1 VWTWTLGADAFGETA
16 PNANPD
22 GDAVSLTF
30 NLRMPGQV
38 FDVETGY
45 HYNTFRDYE
54 PGTGRYLT
62 SDPIGLAG
70 GVSTYGYV
78 GGTPLS
84 ATDPLGLADVMF
96 EGYAAGAIDGMPER
110 RGLNRCQSAAYV
122 DLTLN
127 LTPLLSWLELSIN
140 LTSGGSMNPLNE
152 GQDQRSGAI
161 ASTAVSA
168 YGHGVAAYY
177 DDQANPAEQRY
188 RDWLSRR
195 NSGLSAR
202 HRRTLER
209 QVEQSTA
216 ARSSAATARRAAG
229 PGLAIFG
236 FVYDLYNCGCEE

>member
-22 GDAVSLTF
+22 GDAVSLSF

-84 ATDPLGLADVMF
+84 ATDPLGLAAKGTSRNF
-96 EGYAAGAIDGMPER
+96 SPGRGGNAHQR
-110 RGLNRCQSAAYV
+110 RMATRQFLRSAADQGPLDIV
-122 DLTLN
+122 LIRRREDDAGMVGTSDN
-127 LTPLLSWLELSIN
+127 LTPAQATCRLFAIGMDLCGPAPSWGTGCARYECRYGQRPVACGVDN
-140 LTSGGSMNPLNE
+140 LTGEWNWDPMQPYSVPEGSNYSPDNDPNCRCAQIE
-152 GQDQRSGAI
+152 
-161 ASTAVSA
+161 
-168 YGHGVAAYY
+168 HY
-177 DDQANPAEQRY
+177 DIY
-188 RDWLSRR
+188 
-195 NSGLSAR
+195 
-202 HRRTLER
+202 
-209 QVEQSTA
+209 
-216 ARSSAATARRAAG
+216 
-229 PGLAIFG
+229 
-236 FVYDLYNCGCEE
+236 